1 MWDIDPAILDNEGFS
16 SLPCNGIVGDGC
28 GSGLGC
34 LSPGA
39 ASEPTLPLLGY
50 TLLPP
55 SLTPTLWPVYTA
67 TPFITADSTGATMSA
82 VALNLRVIGPACHET
97 PVGSLI
103 CMGQVRNTL
112 DVPVEQIT
120 VEVQLLGRDGNP
132 LMVGEG
138 YVTRWVLPAGAAGP
152 YRVLFEK
159 IPEGYAGAYP
169 SVKSGRVMP
178 SSEQGYADLALRP
191 ISGEFVYNQYQV
203 AVSIVNKSDA
213 PVEHLTVT
221 MTLLDRHGNV
231 TGFRQV
237 YLDDDRW
244 LAPGESL
251 ALTIKVVPQGPDTV
265 AFDAFAEGLLAS
277 K

>member
-1 MWDIDPAILDNEGFS
+1 MQWNRWRWLWIWFGVLVA
-16 SLPCNGIVGDGC
+16 GC
-28 GSGLGC
+28 GQLWS
-34 LSPGA
+34 SDSTPA
-39 ASEPTLPLLGY
+39 PSREPTLPLLGY